1 MANGW
6 WKGGGRVAASV
17 AQPYH
22 APMTVTQRSLRV
34 AGVDVRID
42 EPDGAKPQ
50 DTLVFLHGWPDS
62 ADLWSAT
69 VAALAPRW
77 RCVRFTWP
85 GFGADDPPQER
96 NLRQLTDLLHAM
108 VGACGEGWPVTLVAH
123 DWGCVWG
130 YHYARTRPQ
139 HVQRVVGVDVGD
151 AGSPVHRGELGWRA
165 KLGILAYQ
173 GWLAL
178 AWRVGGERGDRMA
191 RGMARRMKVPLKPE
205 RIHARMGYPYWA
217 TWTGGYKAIKPFD
230 PTVPMLYVFGKRK
243 PFQFQSRAWCQSLAA
258 RPGCAV
264 VPFDTGHWVMKDAPQ
279 RFQKVLAD
287 WLA

>member
-1 MANGW
+1 MDRTIEIDGVAVHVEGD
-6 WKGGGRVAASV
+6 GRRTIV
-17 AQPYH
+17 
-22 APMTVTQRSLRV
+22 M
-34 AGVDVRID
+34 
-42 EPDGAKPQ
+42 
-50 DTLVFLHGWPDS
+50 LHGWPDTRR
-62 ADLWSAT
+62 LWDPL
-69 VAALAPRW
+69 VARLSPTH
-77 RCVRFTWP
+77 RCVRFTLP
-85 GFGADDPPQER
+85 GSDRQTGRPALGLEAMIEHIAAIIASVSPQ
-96 NLRQLTDLLHAM
+96 A
-108 VGACGEGWPVTLVAH
+108 PVTLILH
-123 DWGCVWG
+123 DWGAFYG
-130 YHYARTRPQ
+130 YQVAMRHPQ
-139 HVQRVVGVDVGD
+139 RVARVVGLDVGD
-151 AGSPVHRGELGWRA
+151 VPSPEFQQSLSVKARGM
-165 KLGILAYQ
+165 ILAYQ

-178 AWRVGGERGDRMA
+178 AWRGGGERGDRMA

-205 RIHARMGYPYWA
+205 RIHARMGYPYCA